1 MYETNAEMQRERR
14 CQREGVNACCCCF
27 HFLSL
32 CGLLF
37 CTQQRDDLSFC
48 VVNLQHSRRVD
59 TQAAI
64 ESILGSLRGPITGS
78 GEGEDED
85 EDYLAILTA
94 QAPLRPMQN
103 LQKQKQRVISS
114 GGASVF
120 TWDHSQEK
128 QLLLEA
134 RKANKG
140 QICFLTSAD
149 AANKPEET
157 K

>member
-1 MYETNAEMQRERR
+1 M
-14 CQREGVNACCCCF
+14 
-27 HFLSL
+27 
-32 CGLLF
+32 
-37 CTQQRDDLSFC
+37 
-48 VVNLQHSRRVD
+48 D

-134 RKANKG
+134 RKANKVMKG
-140 QICFLTSAD
+140 ERKAKKSIG
-149 AANKPEET
+149 KPRKET
-157 K
+157 

>member
-1 MYETNAEMQRERR
+1 MDYNNGYGRKAAREKRGKDSR
-14 CQREGVNACCCCF
+14 DREERKG
-27 HFLSL
+27 
-32 CGLLF
+32 GPRG
-37 CTQQRDDLSFC
+37 TQQRDDLSFC
-48 VVNLQHSRRVD
+48 VVNLQCSRRVD
-59 TQAAI
+59 TQTAI
-64 ESILGSLRGPITGS
+64 ESILGALRGPITGS
-78 GEGEDED
+78 GEVQGQGEDED

-140 QICFLTSAD
+140 QICFLTCAD
-149 AANKPEET
+149 TANKPEET